1 MKRKHLKV
9 VDKVTGIEI
18 LDGEFYDEIKA
29 DESSWSIE
37 DGNKLIFVFE
47 KADENVWKTIL
58 KGDEEIDTTKVDNSK
73 KIEEFDEET
82 QGGLRK
88 VLYEQNR
95 KNMGLP
101 TTEEEQQQEMLKK
114 MWNAEGSPFKGT
126 PFDPSKLT
134 IPSGQNFNFPK

>member
-1 MKRKHLKV
+1 MTQTKLKIFDK
-9 VDKVTGIEI
+9 VDKTIIVE
-18 LDGEFYDEIKA
+18 GEFYDAIKV

-37 DGNKLIFVFE
+37 DGNKLVFMFE
-47 KADENVWKTIL
+47 KADDNIWKSVL

-73 KIEEFDEET
+73 KMEEFDEET

-88 VLYEQNR
+88 VLYEQSR

-101 TTEEEQQQEMLKK
+101 TTEEEKQNEALKK

-126 PFDPSKLT
+126 PFDPSKLN
-134 IPSGQNFNFPK
+134 IPSNQNFN

>member
-1 MKRKHLKV
+1 MTKDYLKV
-9 VDKVTGIEI
+9 VDKVKGNTLLE
-18 LDGEFYDEIKA
+18 GEFYDKIKV

-37 DGNKLIFVFE
+37 DGNKLIFLFE

-58 KGDEEIDTTKVDNSK
+58 KGDDEIDTTKVDNSK
-73 KIEEFDEET
+73 KIDDFDEET

-88 VLYEQNR
+88 VLYEQQR

-101 TTEEEQQQEMLKK
+101 TTEEESQQEMLKK

-126 PFDPSKLT
+126 PFDPSKLN
-134 IPSGQNFNFPK
+134 IPGNQNFNVPK

>member
-1 MKRKHLKV
+1 MTRTHLTIF
-9 VDKVTGIEI
+9 DKVTNTTL
-18 LDGEFYDEIKA
+18 LDGEFFDAIKV
-29 DESSWSIE
+29 DESSWNIE
-37 DGNKLIFVFE
+37 DGTKIILAME
-47 KADENVWKTIL
+47 KSDENVWKTIL
-58 KGDEEIDTTKVDNSK
+58 KGDEEIDPKTVDNSK

-126 PFDPSKLT
+126 PFDPSKVT
-134 IPSGQNFNFPK
+134 IPSNQNFNFPK